1 MIILEPTWNFV
12 KKRPCGY
19 FVFLGNP
26 TNTGVAFLIWGNLT
40 MKHTRRLYATL
51 VALAAFLIFAFFY
64 TGHADARKQ
73 NAIPKVGVL
82 QLMSHPALDQI
93 NKGIDDTLKKHGY
106 IDGKNVKIEFQNAQ
120 GDQSN
125 LRTISKQFVQ
135 DNVDVAVGIA
145 TPSVQSLKNATN
157 KIPIVM
163 GAVTDPEGAGIISNN
178 KKPGGNITGVS
189 DQAPLKAQLQ
199 LMKKVVPDLNTIGI
213 IYTSSD
219 ASATSQM
226 KKMKQLAKQNGMKVE
241 VSSINS
247 VNDLQQ
253 VATALTQK
261 VQTIYVPTDNTV
273 ASGMKLLSSIAAK
286 ENIAIFP
293 AATTMVKDGGL
304 ATVGLSQYELGQ
316 KTGEHVV
323 RILQGKEKTATTPV
337 TFMQKGHLMLNEK
350 MAKKLNIQFPDSL
363 VKEAQKKVQIIK

>member
-1 MIILEPTWNFV
+1 
-12 KKRPCGY
+12 
-19 FVFLGNP
+19 
-26 TNTGVAFLIWGNLT
+26 

-51 VALAAFLIFAFFY
+51 AALAMFLIFAYFY
-64 TGHADARKQ
+64 TGRADSQKA

-93 NKGIDDTLKKHGY
+93 NKGIDDTLKKNGY

-145 TPSVQSLKNATN
+145 TPSVQSLKNATS

-178 KKPGGNITGVS
+178 NKPGKNITGVS
-189 DQAPLKAQLQ
+189 DQAPLQAQLD
-199 LMKKVVPDLNTIGI
+199 LMKKVVPNLKNIGI

-226 KKMKQLAKQNGMKVE
+226 KKMQAIAKKDGINVQ

-247 VNDLQQ
+247 VNDIQQ
-253 VATALTQK
+253 VGTALAQK

-273 ASGMKLLSSIAAK
+273 ASGMKLLSSIALK
-286 ENIAIFP
+286 QNIAVFP

-304 ATVGLSQYELGQ
+304 ATVGLSQYELGEE
-316 KTGEHVV
+316 TGKHVV
-323 RILQGKEKTATTPV
+323 RILQGKEDPATTPV
-337 TFMQKGHLMLNEK
+337 TFMKKGHLMLNEK
-350 MAKKLNIQFPDSL
+350 MAKKLNIQFPESL
-363 VKEAQKKVQIIK
+363 IKEAQKKGQIIK

>member
-1 MIILEPTWNFV
+1 
-12 KKRPCGY
+12 
-19 FVFLGNP
+19 
-26 TNTGVAFLIWGNLT
+26 

-51 VALAAFLIFAFFY
+51 IALAMFLIFAYFY
-64 TGHADARKQ
+64 TGRADTQKQ

-82 QLMSHPALDQI
+82 QLMSHPALGQI
-93 NKGIDDTLKKHGY
+93 NQGIDDTLKKNGY

-135 DNVDVAVGIA
+135 DNVEVAVGIA
-145 TPSVQSLKNATN
+145 TPSVQSLKNAT
-157 KIPIVM
+157 KSIPIVM

-189 DQAPLKAQLQ
+189 DQAPLKAQLD
-199 LMKKVVPDLNTIGI
+199 LMKQVIPDLKTIGI

-226 KKMKQLAKQNGMKVE
+226 KKMQTLAKKEGLTVK

-247 VNDLQQ
+247 VNDIQQ
-253 VATALTQK
+253 VGTALAQG

-273 ASGMKLLSSIAAK
+273 ASGMKLLSSIALK
-286 ENIAIFP
+286 QNIAVFP

-304 ATVGLSQYELGQ
+304 ATVGLSQYELGE

-323 RILQGKEKTATTPV
+323 RILKGQEKTATTPV
-337 TFMQKGHLMLNEK
+337 TFMEKGHLVLNEK
-350 MAKKLNIQFPDSL
+350 MAQKLNIEFPDSL
-363 VKEAQKKVQIIK
+363 VKEAQKKGQIIK

>member
-1 MIILEPTWNFV
+1 MWVF
-12 KKRPCGY
+12 Y
-19 FVFLGNP
+19 FLGNP
-26 TNTGVAFLIWGNLT
+26 THSGIAFLFWGNIT
-40 MKHTRRLYATL
+40 MKHTRRLYVTL
-51 VALAAFLIFAFFY
+51 IALAMFLIFAYFY
-64 TGHADARKQ
+64 TGRADNQKQ

-93 NKGIDDTLKKHGY
+93 NKGIDDTLKKNGY
-106 IDGKNVKIEFQNAQ
+106 VDGKNVKIEFQNAQ

-135 DNVDVAVGIA
+135 DNVNVAVGIA

-189 DQAPLKAQLQ
+189 DQAPLKAQLD
-199 LMKKVVPDLNTIGI
+199 LMKQVIPNLKTIGI

-226 KKMKQLAKQNGMKVE
+226 KKMQTLAKKEGINVK

-247 VNDLQQ
+247 VNDIQQ
-253 VATALTQK
+253 VGTALAEN

-286 ENIAIFP
+286 QNIAVFP

-304 ATVGLSQYELGQ
+304 ATIGLSQYELGE

-337 TFMQKGHLMLNEK
+337 TFMEKGHLILNQK
-350 MAKKLNIQFPDSL
+350 MAQKLNIQFPDSL
-363 VKEAQKKVQIIK
+363 VKEAQKKGQIIK